1 MSAMR
6 QLQLFTTTELAKMR
20 DPTASRNYCPHRA
33 EFRRAHERHRAWG
46 LTRRHAERLRRTRAT
61 AHALTAAGMS
71 SPHEARNSARTGLP
85 NPTSPRQARLSG
97 DAATTPDYDRQPHP
111 NAVAAPDHDRQPHPN
126 PDVIAAPDH
135 DHDHDHDR
143 EPNLSPDAVAA
154 LGRIRQERLTG
165 STIAVLGRDA
175 AEWRTEFGAQV
186 GAADNTH
193 RALRQPGVLRIVS
206 APAERKRSGSPVSIH
221 PPPRRPEPQHHSV
234 AYPAS
239 GIAGT
244 SARRRHVSAET
255 ARQRGDGA
263 RDPPSPARG
272 PVPPLSANPA
282 ATAGTGSPIASLGH
296 EPDDQPDGGTRGRLP
311 RPAKSESVWLETPC

>member
-1 MSAMR
+1 M
-6 QLQLFTTTELAKMR
+6 FTTTELAKMR

-97 DAATTPDYDRQPHP
+97 DAVTTPDHDRQPHP
-111 NAVAAPDHDRQPHPN
+111 DAVAAPDHDRK
-126 PDVIAAPDH
+126 
-135 DHDHDHDR
+135 
-143 EPNLSPDAVAA
+143 PNLSPDAVAA

-175 AEWRTEFGAQV
+175 AEWRIEFSAQV

-234 AYPAS
+234 AYPVS

-244 SARRRHVSAET
+244 SA
-255 ARQRGDGA
+255 
-263 RDPPSPARG
+263 
-272 PVPPLSANPA
+272 
-282 ATAGTGSPIASLGH
+282 
-296 EPDDQPDGGTRGRLP
+296 
-311 RPAKSESVWLETPC
+311 